1 MEENLFK
8 LYRKRAGY
16 SQKEVASEL
25 SVTTA
30 AVSSW
35 EVGRYI
41 PDPQNLKAL
50 ADLYG
55 VTVDQLLGR
64 TTPLEP
70 FGRQIVVKP
79 ELAPEDE
86 VLIPLVASLRCGF
99 GEAGEPYTVVKKI
112 AVPKSYITR
121 WGKNI
126 VAIEA
131 VGRSMIPTIRPGDLM
146 ICVPGNAWENNQI
159 VDIDINDSDTIKRI
173 FRNKQDG
180 GIDLVPDNEE
190 FEPMHY
196 SLEDLQ
202 LYQIH
207 VLGRVVKA
215 IGPDL

>member
-1 MEENLFK
+1 MEENLIK

-16 SQKEVASEL
+16 SQKEVAEKL
-25 SVTTA
+25 HVTQG

-35 EVGRYI
+35 EAGRWD
-41 PDPQNLKAL
+41 PDQQNLAAM
-50 ADLYG
+50 ADLFS

-64 TTPLEP
+64 TTPLES

-86 VLIPLVASLRCGF
+86 VMIPLVASLRCGF
-99 GEAGEPYTVVKKI
+99 GEAGEPFTVIKKV
-112 AVPKSYITR
+112 AVPKSYISR

-126 VAIEA
+126 VALEA

-146 ICVPGNAWENNQI
+146 ICVPGGGWESNQI
-159 VDIDINDSDTIKRI
+159 VVVDINDSDTVKRI
-173 FRNKQDG
+173 FLNNQDG

-196 SLEDLQ
+196 TPEEWN
-202 LYQIH
+202 LYQGH
-207 VLGRVVKA
+207 VLGRVVKT

>member
-16 SQKEVASEL
+16 TQKEAADALHVTAS
-25 SVTTA
+25 

-35 EVGRYI
+35 ESGRYT
-41 PDPQNLKAL
+41 PDPQNLSNM

-55 VTVDQLLGR
+55 VTIDHLLGR
-64 TTPLEP
+64 TSPLEQ

-86 VLIPLVASLRCGF
+86 VMIPLVASLRCGY
-99 GEAGEPYTVVKKI
+99 GNTGEPFSVIKKI
-112 AVPKSYITR
+112 PVPKSYITR

-126 VAIEA
+126 VCLEA
-131 VGRSMIPTIRPGDLM
+131 VGRSMIPTIRPHDLM
-146 ICVPGNAWENNQI
+146 ICIPGEAWEDNQI
-159 VDIDINDSDTIKRI
+159 IDIDINDSDTIKRI

-190 FEPMHY
+190 FETMHY
-196 SLEDLQ
+196 SPEDLE
-202 LYQIH
+202 LYQAHI
-207 VLGRVVKA
+207 LGRVVKA

>member
-1 MEENLFK
+1 MEENLIK

-16 SQKEVASEL
+16 SQKEVAEKL
-25 SVTTA
+25 HVTQG

-35 EVGRYI
+35 EAGRWD
-41 PDPQNLKAL
+41 PDQQNLAAM
-50 ADLYG
+50 ADLFS
-55 VTVDQLLGR
+55 VTVDQLIGR

-79 ELAPEDE
+79 ELVPEDE
-86 VLIPLVASLRCGF
+86 VMIPLVASLRCGF

-126 VAIEA
+126 VALEA

-146 ICVPGNAWENNQI
+146 ICIPGDSWESNQI
-159 VDIDINDSDTIKRI
+159 VVVDINDSDTVKRI
-173 FRNKQDG
+173 FLNKQDNG
-180 GIDLVPDNEE
+180 VDLVPDNEE

-196 SLEDLQ
+196 SPEDWS
-202 LYQIH
+202 LYQGH

>member
-1 MEENLFK
+1 MEENLIK

-16 SQKEVASEL
+16 SQKEVAEKL
-25 SVTTA
+25 HVTQG

-35 EVGRYI
+35 EAGRWD
-41 PDPQNLKAL
+41 PDQQNLAAM
-50 ADLYG
+50 ADLFS
-55 VTVDQLLGR
+55 VTVDQLIGR
-64 TTPLEP
+64 TTPMES

-86 VLIPLVASLRCGF
+86 VMIPLVASLRCGF
-99 GEAGEPYTVVKKI
+99 GEAGEPFTVIKKV
-112 AVPKSYITR
+112 AVPKSYISR

-126 VAIEA
+126 VALEA

-146 ICVPGNAWENNQI
+146 ICVPGGGWESNQI
-159 VDIDINDSDTIKRI
+159 VVVDINDSDTVKRI
-173 FRNKQDG
+173 FLNNQDG

-196 SLEDLQ
+196 TPEEWN
-202 LYQIH
+202 LYQGH
-207 VLGRVVKA
+207 VLGRVVKT